1 MKYSNAYITVC
12 LYLPAMAAE
21 DLVTLGDL
29 YCQDVAE
36 GSVLVP
42 GFPVSSV
49 KTYRDGE
56 PVSEFFQNRNKYHMY
71 DGFKV

>member
-1 MKYSNAYITVC
+1 
-12 LYLPAMAAE
+12 MATE
-21 DLVTLGDL
+21 DLVTLSDL

-42 GFPVSSV
+42 EYPVSSV

-56 PVSEFFQNRNKYHMY
+56 PVSEFFHNRNKYQLY
-71 DGFKV
+71 DGFEV